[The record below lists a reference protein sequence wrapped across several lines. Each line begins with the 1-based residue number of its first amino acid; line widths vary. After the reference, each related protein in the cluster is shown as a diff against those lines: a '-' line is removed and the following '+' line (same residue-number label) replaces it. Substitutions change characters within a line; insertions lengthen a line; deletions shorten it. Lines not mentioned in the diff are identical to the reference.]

1 LQGESGGTRERG
13 AAYMAEQILREIIGK
28 PLRIRCM
35 SDAFGVLCVAGKV
48 SQLVRCRGGQCSII
62 NIEILS
68 R

>member
-1 LQGESGGTRERG
+1 
-13 AAYMAEQILREIIGK
+13 MAEQILREIIGK